1 MTRYPLP
8 PSFRHDIEPPPITE
22 HSWGGMCSCGFGALA
37 LLCILGGVVLSIGDP
52 VGRRQVQGFL
62 YFLLMY
68 LPPMLLCPI
77 GLVCALFGVTQTE
90 KKRTF
95 AWIGLA
101 ANVLG
106 LAFWFALRAY
116 VKRD

>member
-1 MTRYPLP
+1 MTHYPIP
-8 PSFRHDIEPPPITE
+8 PSFRRDFEPPPATE
-22 HSWGGMCSCGFGALA
+22 HSMGGLCACGFGALG
-37 LLCILGGVVLSIGDP
+37 LMCIIGGVVLSVADP
-52 VGRRQVQGFL
+52 VGRRQMVGFL

-68 LPPMLLCPI
+68 LPPLLLCPI

-95 AWIGLA
+95 AWVGLV

-106 LAFWFALRAY
+106 LAFWIALRAY
-116 VKRD
+116 VRRE

>member
-1 MTRYPLP
+1 
-8 PSFRHDIEPPPITE
+8 
-22 HSWGGMCSCGFGALA
+22 MCACGFGALA

-68 LPPMLLCPI
+68 LPPMLLCPV

-90 KKRTF
+90 RKRTL
-95 AWIGLA
+95 AWVGLA

-116 VKRD
+116 THRD